1 MVLKGKA
8 PVDSECKAKLG
19 KVQDVLNVLNS
30 FKILTKLTCHSHI
43 IFAIMGL
50 TSVVFLDSRD
60 LELCRDIFVDFYI
73 DPIFLLSEK

>member
-19 KVQDVLNVLNS
+19 KVQDVLNVPNS
-30 FKILTKLTCHSHI
+30 FKILIKLTCHSHI
-43 IFAIMGL
+43 IFDVTAFI
-50 TSVVFLDSRD
+50 SIVFLDSRD

-73 DPIFLLSEK
+73 DPMFLLSEE